1 MLLLWILVLVVGIA
15 YLAHRRTAP
24 LPALGVVAV
33 YLLAMGAWSHAPGWL
48 LLIFWVLIAVVAV
61 PLLLPDLRR
70 QYFTKPLFSW
80 FQKVLPPM
88 SETERDAIDAGTVWW
103 DGELFSGRPD
113 WDKLLAYPKAQLT
126 EEEQAFIDGPT
137 EELCAMVSDWEIGQA
152 MDLPPAAWEHIK
164 THGFFALIIPK
175 EYGGKGF
182 SAYAHSQVA
191 MKLATRSGDLASTV
205 MVPNS
210 LGPAELLLH
219 YGTEEQR
226 NHYLPRLARGDD
238 IPCFALTGPL
248 AGSDAGAM
256 PDTGVICK
264 GEWEGK
270 ETLGLRLNWEKR
282 YITLGPVA
290 TLLGL
295 AFKAHDPDHL
305 LGDEEDLGISLA
317 LIPTDTPGVEIGRRH
332 LPLGAAFMNGPNSGK
347 DVFIPLEYLIGGQEM
362 LGKGWMMLMNCL
374 SVGRSISLPAVGTG
388 AAKFTSLVTGQ
399 YAQVREQFN
408 VPLSAFEGIQEA
420 LARIGG
426 NAWLM
431 DSARMLTANAVDL
444 GEKPS
449 VLSAILKYHL
459 TERGRECIS
468 HAMDVHGGKG
478 IIMGPNNYLGR
489 SWQGAPIFITVEG
502 ANILSRNLMI
512 FGQGAIRCH
521 PFVLKEMALA
531 GREDHDQALKEF
543 DGPLMQHI
551 GFAVS
556 NAASTL
562 VLNLGFGRFEKAPGN
577 RLSQGYFRA
586 LNRQAA
592 AFALLAD
599 LSMMLLGGELKRR
612 ERLSAR
618 LGDVLSHMYLASA
631 ALKRYHDLDSPDH
644 LEPLFAWAMEES
656 LGESERALDEL
667 LSNFPNKVLGC
678 LLRVIV
684 FPFGRR
690 HTGPSDALDA
700 EVAAVIGRAKGD
712 PTLEELL
719 AGCYRPQS
727 AEDPVGAL
735 QHAYDLLGASHP
747 LQKKLHAALKSG
759 QVKPTAGE
767 SAIDAALHAGVLQPA
782 EAQTLRDA
790 EAARRTVIDVD
801 DFSKEELKQAEG
813 KVR

>member
-15 YLAHRRTAP
+15 YPAHRRTAP

-48 LLIFWVLIAVVAV
+48 LLIFWVLLAVVAA

-152 MDLPPAAWEHIK
+152 MDLPPQAWEHIK

-264 GEWEGK
+264 GEWQGK

-305 LGDEEDLGISLA
+305 LGEEEDLGISLA

-489 SWQGAPIFITVEG
+489 NWQGAPIFITVEG

-543 DGPLMQHI
+543 DGLLMQHI

-562 VLNLGFGRFEKAPGN
+562 VLNLGLGHFEKAPGN

-747 LQKKLHAALKSG
+747 LQKKLHSALKSG
-759 QVKPTAGE
+759 QVKPAAGE
-767 SAIDAALHAGVLQPA
+767 HAIDAALQAGVLQPA

-790 EAARRTVIDVD
+790 EAARRKVIDVD
-801 DFSKEELKQAEG
+801 DFSKEELMQAEG

>member
-1 MLLLWILVLVVGIA
+1 
-15 YLAHRRTAP
+15 
-24 LPALGVVAV
+24 
-33 YLLAMGAWSHAPGWL
+33 
-48 LLIFWVLIAVVAV
+48 
-61 PLLLPDLRR
+61 
-70 QYFTKPLFSW
+70 
-80 FQKVLPPM
+80 
-88 SETERDAIDAGTVWW
+88 
-103 DGELFSGRPD
+103 
-113 WDKLLAYPKAQLT
+113 
-126 EEEQAFIDGPT
+126 
-137 EELCAMVSDWEIGQA
+137 
-152 MDLPPAAWEHIK
+152 
-164 THGFFALIIPK
+164 
-175 EYGGKGF
+175 
-182 SAYAHSQVA
+182 
-191 MKLATRSGDLASTV
+191 
-205 MVPNS
+205 
-210 LGPAELLLH
+210 
-219 YGTEEQR
+219 
-226 NHYLPRLARGDD
+226 
-238 IPCFALTGPL
+238 
-248 AGSDAGAM
+248 
-256 PDTGVICK
+256 
-264 GEWEGK
+264 
-270 ETLGLRLNWEKR
+270 
-282 YITLGPVA
+282 
-290 TLLGL
+290 
-295 AFKAHDPDHL
+295 
-305 LGDEEDLGISLA
+305 
-317 LIPTDTPGVEIGRRH
+317 
-332 LPLGAAFMNGPNSGK
+332 
-347 DVFIPLEYLIGGQEM
+347 
-362 LGKGWMMLMNCL
+362 
-374 SVGRSISLPAVGTG
+374 
-388 AAKFTSLVTGQ
+388 
-399 YAQVREQFN
+399 
-408 VPLSAFEGIQEA
+408 
-420 LARIGG
+420 
-426 NAWLM
+426 
-431 DSARMLTANAVDL
+431 SARMLTANAVDL

-531 GREDHDQALKEF
+531 GREDRDQALKEF
-543 DGPLMQHI
+543 DGLLMQHI

-562 VLNLGFGRFEKAPGN
+562 VLNLGIGHFEKAPGN

-644 LEPLFAWAMEES
+644 MEPLFAWAMEES

-667 LSNFPNKVLGC
+667 LSNFPSKALGC

-700 EVAAVIGRAKGD
+700 QVAAVIGRAKGD

-727 AEDPVGAL
+727 ADDPVGAL
-735 QHAYDLLGASHP
+735 QQAYDLLGASHP
-747 LQKKLHAALKSG
+747 LQKKLHTALKSG

-767 SAIDAALHAGVLQPA
+767 HAIDAALNAGVLQPA

-790 EAARRTVIDVD
+790 ETARRKVIDVD
-801 DFSKEELKQAEG
+801 DFNKEELTQAEG

>member
-1 MLLLWILVLVVGIA
+1 MLLLWILILVVGIA
-15 YLAHRRTAP
+15 YLAHRRIAP
-24 LPALGVVAV
+24 LPALGIVAL
-33 YLLAMGAWSHAPGWL
+33 YLLAVGISSHAHGWL
-48 LLIFWVLIAVVAV
+48 MAILWVLWLAVLL
-61 PLLLPDLRR
+61 PLVLPDLRR
-70 QYFTKPLFSW
+70 KYFTAPLFSW
-80 FQKVLPPM
+80 FKKVLPPM
-88 SETERDAIDAGTVWW
+88 SKTERDAIDAGTVWW

-113 WDKLLAYPKAQLT
+113 WEKLLAYPKVQFT

-137 EELCAMVSDWEIGQA
+137 EELCAMVSDWQIGQA
-152 MDLPPAAWEHIK
+152 LDLPPEAWAHIK
-164 THGFFALIIPK
+164 QHGFFALIIPK

-219 YGTEEQR
+219 YGTDEQR

-256 PDTGVICK
+256 PDTGIICK
-264 GEWEGK
+264 GQWKGEEVI
-270 ETLGLRLNWEKR
+270 GLRLNWEKR
-282 YITLGPVA
+282 YITLGPIA

-295 AFKAHDPDHL
+295 AFKAFDPQHL
-305 LGDEEDLGISLA
+305 LGEEDDLGISLA

-347 DVFIPLEYLIGGQEM
+347 NVFIPLEFLIGGQEM

-420 LARIGG
+420 MARIGG

-431 DSARMLTANAVDL
+431 DSARMLTANAIDL

-459 TERGRECIS
+459 TERGRECIG

-489 SWQGAPIFITVEG
+489 NWQGAPIFITVEG

-531 GREDHDQALKEF
+531 GLEDQDRALMEF
-543 DGPLMQHI
+543 DGLLLKHI

-562 VLNLGFGRFEKAPGN
+562 VLNLGFGHLETAPGN
-577 RLSQGYFRA
+577 SLSQGYFRA

-592 AFALLAD
+592 AFAMLAD
-599 LSMMLLGGELKRR
+599 LSMMLLGGELKRK

-631 ALKRYHDLDSPDH
+631 ALKRYHDLDSPEH
-644 LEPLFAWAMEES
+644 LNPLFRWAMEES
-656 LGESERALDEL
+656 LGKSEQALDQL
-667 LSNFPNKVLGC
+667 LNNFPSLILGRV
-678 LLRVIV
+678 LRVLV

-690 HTGPSDALDA
+690 HTGPSDRLDA
-700 EVAAVIGRAKGD
+700 QVAEVMGRAKGD
-712 PTLEELL
+712 PTLEAML

-727 AEDPVGAL
+727 ADDPVGAL
-735 QHAYDLLGASHP
+735 QHACDLLNASRP
-747 LQKKLHAALKSG
+747 LQQKLHHALKSG
-759 QVKPTAGE
+759 QVKPMAGE
-767 SAIDAALHAGVLQPA
+767 HLIDAALNAGVLQPVEA
-782 EAQTLRDA
+782 ETLRAA
-790 EAARRTVIDVD
+790 EAARRKVIDVD
-801 DFSKEELKQAEG
+801 DFDKEALTLAEG
-813 KVR
+813 KTR

>member
-1 MLLLWILVLVVGIA
+1 MLLLWILVLVLGIA

-33 YLLAMGAWSHAPGWL
+33 YLLAMGAWSHAPSWL

-113 WDKLLAYPKAQLT
+113 WDKLLAYPKVQLT

-219 YGTEEQR
+219 YGTDEQR

-295 AFKAHDPDHL
+295 AFKAYDPDHL

-347 DVFIPLEYLIGGQEM
+347 DVFIPLQFLIGGQEM
-362 LGKGWMMLMNCL
+362 LGKGWTMLMNCL

-521 PFVLKEMALA
+521 PLVLKEMALA
-531 GREDHDQALKEF
+531 GREDHYQALKEF
-543 DGPLMQHI
+543 DGLLMQHI

-562 VLNLGFGRFEKAPGN
+562 VLNLGIGHFEKTPGN

-656 LGESERALDEL
+656 LGQSERALDEL
-667 LSNFPNKVLGC
+667 LGNFPNKVLGC

-727 AEDPVGAL
+727 AQDPVGAL

-747 LQKKLHAALKSG
+747 LQKKLHSALKSG

-767 SAIDAALHAGVLQPA
+767 HAIDAALHAGVLQPA

-790 EAARRTVIDVD
+790 EAARRKVIDVD
-801 DFSKEELKQAEG
+801 DFSKEELMQAEG

>member
-1 MLLLWILVLVVGIA
+1 MLLLWILVLVVGIV
-15 YLAHRRTAP
+15 YLAHRRVAP

-48 LLIFWVLIAVVAV
+48 LLIFWVLIAVVAA

-305 LGDEEDLGISLA
+305 LGEEEDLGISLA

-347 DVFIPLEYLIGGQEM
+347 DVFIPLEFLIGGQEM

-489 SWQGAPIFITVEG
+489 NWQGAPIFITVEG

-543 DGPLMQHI
+543 DGLLMQHI

-562 VLNLGFGRFEKAPGN
+562 VLNLGVGHFEKAPGN

-747 LQKKLHAALKSG
+747 LQKKLHTALKSG

-767 SAIDAALHAGVLQPA
+767 HAIDAALHAGVLQPA

-790 EAARRTVIDVD
+790 EAARRKVIDVD
-801 DFSKEELKQAEG
+801 DFSKEELTQAEG

>member
-48 LLIFWVLIAVVAV
+48 LLIFWVLLAVVAA

-152 MDLPPAAWEHIK
+152 MDLPPQAWEHIK

-305 LGDEEDLGISLA
+305 LGEEEDLGISLA

-489 SWQGAPIFITVEG
+489 NWQGAPIFITVEG

-543 DGPLMQHI
+543 DGLLMQHI

-562 VLNLGFGRFEKAPGN
+562 VLNLGLGHFEKAPGN

-747 LQKKLHAALKSG
+747 LQKKLHSALKSG
-759 QVKPTAGE
+759 QVKPMAGE
-767 SAIDAALHAGVLQPA
+767 HAIDAALQAGVLQPA

-790 EAARRTVIDVD
+790 EAARRKVIDVD
-801 DFSKEELKQAEG
+801 DFSKEELMQAEG

>member
-1 MLLLWILVLVVGIA
+1 MLLLWIVVLVVGIA
-15 YLAHRRTAP
+15 WLAHRRIDP

-33 YLLAMGAWSHAPGWL
+33 YLLAMGIFSRAPGWL
-48 LLIFWVLIAVVAV
+48 LTVFWLLWLALFIPLI
-61 PLLLPDLRR
+61 LPDLRR
-70 QYFTKPLFSW
+70 KHFTTPMFSW

-113 WDKLLAYPKAQLT
+113 WDKLLAYPKVRLT

-152 MDLPPAAWEHIK
+152 MDLPPKAWAHMK
-164 THGFFALIIPK
+164 AHGFFALIIPK
-175 EYGGKGF
+175 EFGGKGF

-219 YGTEEQR
+219 YGTDEQR
-226 NHYLPRLARGDD
+226 NHYLPRLARGED

-256 PDTGVICK
+256 PDTGIICK
-264 GEWEGK
+264 GQWQGEEVI
-270 ETLGLRLNWEKR
+270 GLRLTWEKR

-295 AFKAHDPDHL
+295 AFKAYDPEHL
-305 LGDEEDLGISLA
+305 LGEEEDLGISLA
-317 LIPTDTPGVEIGRRH
+317 LIPTETQGVEIGRRH

-347 DVFIPLEYLIGGQEM
+347 DVFVPLSYLIGGQPM

-388 AAKFTSLVTGQ
+388 AAKYTSLVTGQ
-399 YAQVREQFN
+399 YAKVREQFN

-459 TERGRECIS
+459 TERGRECIG

-489 SWQGAPIFITVEG
+489 NWQGAPIFITVEG

-531 GREDHDQALKEF
+531 GREDKQQALLEF
-543 DGPLMQHI
+543 DSLLLKHI

-562 VLNLGFGRFEKAPGN
+562 ILNLGFGHFERAPGN
-577 RLSQGYFRA
+577 SLSQGYFRA

-592 AFALLAD
+592 AFAMLAD

-631 ALKRYHDLDSPDH
+631 ALKRYHDLGSPDH
-644 LEPLFAWAMEES
+644 MSPLFRWAMEES
-656 LGESERALDEL
+656 LGHSERAMDEI
-667 LSNFPNKVLGC
+667 LSNFPNRLLGGVLRA
-678 LLRVIV
+678 LV

-690 HTGPSDALDA
+690 HKGPSDKLDA
-700 EVAAVIGRAKGD
+700 EVAQVLGRAKGD

-735 QHAYDLLGASHP
+735 QHAVDLLSAAYP
-747 LQKKLHAALKSG
+747 LHKKLQVALKSG
-759 QVKPTAGE
+759 QVKPDAGE
-767 SAIDAALHAGVLQPA
+767 HAIDAALRLGVLQA
-782 EAQTLRDA
+782 DEVQTLRTA
-790 EAARRTVIDVD
+790 EAARRVVIDVD
-801 DFSKEELKQAEG
+801 DFDKEELTLTEG
-813 KVR
+813 KIR

>member
-1 MLLLWILVLVVGIA
+1 MLLLWILVLVVGVA
-15 YLAHRRTAP
+15 YLAHRRVAP
-24 LPALGVVAV
+24 LPTLGVVAV
-33 YLLAMGAWSHAPGWL
+33 FLLAMGAFSHAPGWL
-48 LLIFWVLIAVVAV
+48 LVVFWVLWLAVAV
-61 PLLLPDLRR
+61 PLALPDLRR
-70 QYFTKPLFSW
+70 TYLTARLFSW
-80 FQKVLPPM
+80 FKKTLPPM
-88 SETERDAIDAGTVWW
+88 SQTERDAIDAGTVWW
-103 DGELFSGRPD
+103 DGELFSGRPA
-113 WDKLLAYPKAQLT
+113 WNTLLAYPKVQLT
-126 EEEQAFIDGPT
+126 EEEQAFLDGPT
-137 EELCAMVSDWEIGQA
+137 EELCAMVSDWQIGQS
-152 MDLPPAAWEHIK
+152 MDLPPEAWEHIK
-164 THGFFALIIPK
+164 QHGFFALIIPK

-219 YGTEEQR
+219 YGTDEQR

-264 GEWEGK
+264 GQWQGK
-270 ETLGLRLNWEKR
+270 EVIGLRLNWEKR

-295 AFKAHDPDHL
+295 AFKAFDPEHL
-305 LGDEEDLGISLA
+305 LGDKEDLGISLA

-347 DVFIPLEYLIGGQEM
+347 DVFIPLDLLIGGQDM

-531 GREDHDQALKEF
+531 GREDHERALVEF
-543 DGPLMQHI
+543 DGLLLKHI
-551 GFAVS
+551 GFAVG
-556 NAASTL
+556 NAASTFI
-562 VLNLGFGRFEKAPGN
+562 LNLGLGRFETVPGDS
-577 RLSQGYFRA
+577 LSQGYFRA

-618 LGDVLSHMYLASA
+618 LGDVLSHLYLASA

-644 LEPLFAWAMEES
+644 MRPLFRWAMEES

-667 LSNFPNKVLGC
+667 LSNFPSRVMGC
-678 LLRVIV
+678 LLRVVV

-700 EVAAVIGRAKGD
+700 EVAEVIGRTKGD

-727 AEDPVGAL
+727 TDDPVGAL
-735 QHAYDLLGASHP
+735 QHASDLLKASQP
-747 LQKKLHAALKSG
+747 LQQKLHHALKSG
-759 QVKPTAGE
+759 QLKPAAGE
-767 SAIDAALHAGVLQPA
+767 HVIDAALNVGVLLPA
-782 EAQTLRDA
+782 EAQTLRVA
-790 EAARRTVIDVD
+790 EAARRAVIDVD
-801 DFSKEELKQAEG
+801 DFDKEELTLAEG
-813 KVR
+813 KTR